1 MKRLHVAPPPTTLRG
16 ESQQV
21 MDLTCRLSHL
31 PLDQLVLGG
40 FVHVVLA
47 DAGKDLQGCLMQ
59 WQQIAV
65 LLTSSGTLSRR
76 VDSCR
81 RIKMNKECS
90 ESPLSRCHL
99 TE

>member
-21 MDLTCRLSHL
+21 MDLSLV

-65 LLTSSGTLSRR
+65 LRTSSGTLSRR

-81 RIKMNKECS
+81 RIKNVQRAPC
-90 ESPLSRCHL
+90 RGVI
-99 TE
+99 